1 MWLVSFRMFSFW
13 LNVLLSGYYG
23 EGNKCVGGSLILC
36 FFFGAGEGKGRKFW
50 KEQESGSIKAWQI
63 HFDFCGFQW
72 MVYLF
77 IHSKLYPHVS
87 NVDK

>member
-1 MWLVSFRMFSFW
+1 MMFFL

-23 EGNKCVGGSLILC
+23 EQMCGGKFDFC
-36 FFFGAGEGKGRKFW
+36 FLFFLGGGGERKEVLDW
-50 KEQESGSIKAWQI
+50 KEQESGNIKAWQI

>member
-1 MWLVSFRMFSFW
+1 MCRGKFDF
-13 LNVLLSGYYG
+13 
-23 EGNKCVGGSLILC
+23 C
-36 FFFGAGEGKGRKFW
+36 FLFGGEGKGRKFW
-50 KEQESGSIKAWQI
+50 KEQENGSIKAFKAWQI